1 MIISE
6 VKLNPFGGLNKTD
19 VQLRKGLNVILGP
32 NEAGKS
38 TIFNAIQ
45 KALFI
50 PVNLT
55 KREFEREIAR
65 YLPIGGGDT
74 IKVELVLQANSDN
87 YILKRS
93 WGATKNAEF
102 NLPDGTLITEESQI
116 RQKLENLLHAKEG
129 TVKSVLMS
137 YQTGLSKTLEE
148 LKKNHP
154 ETLQSFGDVL
164 RKSILETDGVS
175 VERFKDR
182 INTIYE
188 DYFKHW
194 DRDKN
199 YPEKGKGIENPYKKD
214 LGFILKT
221 FYEKEKLNAALQKA
235 CIFEDNMDQFNQQ
248 ILEATQQITAL
259 ELYINKY
266 KKTVQDARE
275 RRVLDSQLEAKSSRI
290 IIIKEA
296 SRDWPVLESKIS
308 DINKKL
314 PELEQKEK
322 AVTDEKKEADQIADN
337 KDLRDRYKRLQQK
350 KEKIVIA
357 IEELKKVKK
366 ITRKELET
374 MQEKK
379 SNIDTFKTSL
389 SSGKLAANFLA
400 QKDYDLLV
408 QKDFD
413 KEFQQKIERG
423 QPFNLQ
429 AGGRIIFK
437 HSDWSMEISSGEG
450 NVEKIIQNLKNT
462 QDEMEALLTQYKVEN
477 IEKAKQINQIYEE
490 KEGAVKSLKQQ
501 FEDELGD
508 DNFDELKSKISE
520 LGEEK
525 ATRPVEDIVKDLANN
540 QNRIKQLK
548 EDLSDYENEIE
559 EFKDEYESQ
568 DKLIL
573 QLAEMV
579 REEKELQ
586 EKIKNLVLL
595 PEEAGDVESFIK
607 EYEDKQAEFE
617 QQKQNKQSLM
627 LDRANLEKDTP
638 EFSVE
643 EIENLYKEANE
654 MFDQVSRKGEAV
666 ARIRDLTLKLLEK
679 LDSQTYEGIEK
690 DLEKFTALLTNDKYS
705 RIKMDE
711 SLPNGYIRED
721 GNVLTYDLLS
731 TGTKD
736 VLALALRLSMAKYF
750 LKDADGFL
758 IMDDPLVDL
767 DPERQKRAAEVISSF
782 AKEKQILIFTCHP
795 LHAEVLG
802 GYLINI

>member
-6 VKLNPFGGLNKTD
+6 VKLNPFGGLNKKD

-38 TIFNAIQ
+38 TIFYAIQ

-74 IKVELVLQANSDN
+74 IKVELVLQANSDS

-93 WGATKNAEF
+93 WGATKNAEL
-102 NLPDGTLITEESQI
+102 NLPDGTLMTEESQI
-116 RQKLENLLHAKEG
+116 TLKLESLLHAKEG

-148 LKKNHP
+148 LKNNYP

-182 INTIYE
+182 INTIYD

-214 LGFILKT
+214 IGSILYAY
-221 FYEKEKLNAALQKA
+221 YEKEKLNAALQRA
-235 CIFEDNMDQFNQQ
+235 RIFEDNMDQFNQQ
-248 ILEATQQITAL
+248 ILESTQHITTL
-259 ELYINKY
+259 EQYINKY
-266 KKTVQDARE
+266 KKTVQDARD
-275 RRVLDSQLEAKSSRI
+275 RRVLESQIEAKSSKI
-290 IIIKEA
+290 IIIKKV
-296 SRDWPVLESKIS
+296 SRDWPVLENKIS

-322 AVTDEKKEADQIADN
+322 AVTDEKKEADQIAKN

-350 KEKIVIA
+350 KEKIGIA
-357 IEELKKVKK
+357 NKELKKVKK
-366 ITRKELET
+366 ITREELET
-374 MQEKK
+374 IQETNRKVG
-379 SNIDTFKTSL
+379 TLKTSL
-389 SSGKLAANFLA
+389 SSSKLAANFVA
-400 QKDYDLLV
+400 QKDYVLLV

-413 KEFQQKIERG
+413 KEFQQKIEKG

-450 NVEKIIQNLKNT
+450 NVEEIIQNLKNAE
-462 QDEMEALLTQYKVEN
+462 DELNTLFTQYDIEN
-477 IEKAKQINQIYEE
+477 LEIAKQINQAYEE
-490 KEGAVKSLKQQ
+490 KERVAKALEQQ

-508 DNFDELKSKISE
+508 DDFDELKLKISE

-525 ATRPVEDIVKDLANN
+525 TTRLVEDIVKDLVNN
-540 QNRIKQLK
+540 QNEIKQLK
-548 EDLSDYENEIE
+548 ENLSDYENNIE

-579 REEKELQ
+579 REEKELK
-586 EKIKNLVLL
+586 EKVKSLAPL

-607 EYEDKQAEFE
+607 AYENKQAEFE
-617 QQKQNKQSLM
+617 QQKQNKQNLL

-643 EIENLYKEANE
+643 EIENQYKEANE
-654 MFDQVSRKGEAV
+654 MFDQVLRKGEAV
-666 ARIRDLTLKLLEK
+666 ARIRDLTLNLLEK

-690 DLEKFTALLTNDKYS
+690 DLGEFTALLTNDKYS

-782 AKEKQILIFTCHP
+782 AEEKQILIFTCHP